1 MALVVAL
8 LPKGEGKVMLTECTR
23 ASWMRHQEGQI
34 TTSGSQVV
42 PESSQPVWFLQHTFH
57 ACAMYQILFKGSEM
71 QKGEKK
77 EKVSFW
83 LWSQNFSRQERD
95 MSKQNI
101 HLVLSFMKKI
111 KQPEEIKGFGNS
123 ESLWFHIK
131 F

>member
-1 MALVVAL
+1 
-8 LPKGEGKVMLTECTR
+8 
-23 ASWMRHQEGQI
+23 
-34 TTSGSQVV
+34 
-42 PESSQPVWFLQHTFH
+42 
-57 ACAMYQILFKGSEM
+57 MYQILFKGSEM

-95 MSKQNI
+95 MSKQKI

>member
-1 MALVVAL
+1 MLVPQKHAAGIAKCPSRIWYYVHHWLSLSHRVA
-8 LPKGEGKVMLTECTR
+8 
-23 ASWMRHQEGQI
+23 Q
-34 TTSGSQVV
+34 
-42 PESSQPVWFLQHTFH
+42 
-57 ACAMYQILFKGSEM
+57 
-71 QKGEKK
+71 K

>member
-1 MALVVAL
+1 
-8 LPKGEGKVMLTECTR
+8 
-23 ASWMRHQEGQI
+23 
-34 TTSGSQVV
+34 
-42 PESSQPVWFLQHTFH
+42 
-57 ACAMYQILFKGSEM
+57 MYQILFKGSEM

-83 LWSQNFSRQERD
+83 LWSQTFSRQERD
-95 MSKQNI
+95 MSKQKI

>member
-1 MALVVAL
+1 
-8 LPKGEGKVMLTECTR
+8 
-23 ASWMRHQEGQI
+23 
-34 TTSGSQVV
+34 
-42 PESSQPVWFLQHTFH
+42 
-57 ACAMYQILFKGSEM
+57 MYQILFKGSEM

-83 LWSQNFSRQERD
+83 LWSQNFIRQERD
-95 MSKQNI
+95 MSKQKI